1 MSPEELEKYR
11 GLSDSQ
17 KTAFINQMLK
27 DDGVFY
33 ENGGIFK
40 SNEMLGV
47 FNVASNAMADS
58 EE

>member
-17 KTAFINQMLK
+17 KTAFINQRAK
-27 DDGVFY
+27 DRGRYY